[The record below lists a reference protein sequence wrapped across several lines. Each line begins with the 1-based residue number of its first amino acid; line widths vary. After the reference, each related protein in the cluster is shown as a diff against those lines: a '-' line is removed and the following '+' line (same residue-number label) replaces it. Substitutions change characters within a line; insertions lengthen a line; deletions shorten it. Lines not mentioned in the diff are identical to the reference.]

1 MPSRNALI
9 IAALKKYLTELE
21 QREIDKQFE
30 TIAEDDAYTDLN
42 KQISESF
49 MESDWEAF
57 IDGELK

>member
-1 MPSRNALI
+1 VPSRNALI